1 MRLNSFHIKSLGFF
15 LGIILFLFVWFF
27 VDFGVEFHNAKLVAA
42 VASLMAAWWIFEA
55 VPLAVTSLIPL
66 ILFPTLGVLSS
77 STTAPQYMNTTIFLF
92 IGGFVIAIA
101 MEKWNLHK
109 RIALS
114 VILLFGS
121 SPSKI
126 IFGFMAAAGFISMW
140 ISNTAACLMVLPIG
154 LSIIY
159 KVEKE
164 FGKESSSN
172 FSKALMIAIAYSST
186 IGGIAT
192 LIGTPPNLIF
202 LRMYKINFPNN
213 PVMKFGE
220 WMVFGV
226 PLAVVM
232 MIIAWIVL
240 TKIVFRSD
248 KNLVLDREII
258 KEEKIKLG
266 KMTFEE
272 KAVMV
277 VFALTSFL
285 WIFRSDLYLGSLK
298 IPGWSNLF
306 SSAAFIDDS
315 TVAVTM
321 ALILFLIP
329 CGSSEY
335 KHKPHSGGF
344 PFILDQH
351 DITKIPWDI
360 VLLFGGGFA
369 LAEGFVQSGLSKLI
383 GQEFLM
389 LKSIPPLALVAI
401 ICSVVVFS
409 SELTSNSA
417 QTTIIL
423 PLLVSLAKEI
433 GIDPLTIMIP
443 ATFSVSL
450 AFMLPVGTPPNA
462 IVFSSQR
469 LKVWDMVKAGF
480 ILNVIGII
488 VVVIFTK
495 IFFL

>member
-1 MRLNSFHIKSLGFF
+1 MKLNSFHIKSLGFF
-15 LGIILFLFVWFF
+15 LGIILFLIVWFF
-27 VDFGVEFHNAKLVAA
+27 VDFGPEFHNAKLVAA
-42 VASLMAAWWIFEA
+42 VASLMATWWIFEA
-55 VPLAVTSLIPL
+55 VPLAVTSLVPL
-66 ILFPTLGVLSS
+66 ILFPTIGVLSS
-77 STTAPQYMNTTIFLF
+77 SSTAEQYMNTTIFLF

-109 RIALS
+109 RIAMS
-114 VILLFGS
+114 VILFFGS

-140 ISNTAACLMVLPIG
+140 ISNTATCLMVLPIG
-154 LSIIY
+154 LSIVY

-202 LRMYKINFPNN
+202 IRMYKINFPNS
-213 PVMKFGE
+213 PMMKFGE

-232 MIIAWIVL
+232 MIMAWIVL
-240 TKIVFRSD
+240 TKIIFRSD
-248 KNLVLDREII
+248 KKLVLDKKII

-277 VFALTSFL
+277 IFALTSFL
-285 WIFRSDLYLGSLK
+285 WVFRSDLDLGSLK

-306 SSAAFIDDS
+306 SSAAFIEDS

-321 ALILFLIP
+321 ALLLFLIP
-329 CGSSEY
+329 CGSSEN
-335 KHKPHSGGF
+335 KHK
-344 PFILDQH
+344 FILDQD
-351 DITKIPWDI
+351 DISKIPWDI

-389 LKSIPPLALVAI
+389 LRNIPPLALVTI
-401 ICSVVVFS
+401 ICTIVVFS
-409 SELTSNSA
+409 SELTSNTA

-423 PLLVSLAKEI
+423 PLLASLAKEI
-433 GIDPLTIMIP
+433 GVNPLMIMIP

-488 VVVIFTK
+488 IVVIFTR

>member
-15 LGIILFLFVWFF
+15 LGIILFLIVWFF
-27 VDFGVEFHNAKLVAA
+27 VDLGPEFHNAKLVAA
-42 VASLMAAWWIFEA
+42 VASLMATWWVFEA
-55 VPLAVTSLIPL
+55 VPLAVTSLIPV
-66 ILFPTLGVLSS
+66 ILFPALGILSS
-77 STTAPQYMNTTIFLF
+77 SVTTQQYMNTTIFLF

-114 VILLFGS
+114 VILLFGR

-126 IFGFMAAAGFISMW
+126 IFGFMAATGFMSMW
-140 ISNTAACLMVLPIG
+140 ISNTASCLMILPIG

-164 FGKESSSN
+164 FGEENSSN

-202 LRMYKINFPNN
+202 LRMYKINFPNS
-213 PVMKFGE
+213 PLMQFGE

-248 KNLVLDREII
+248 KNLVLNREII

-266 KMTFEE
+266 KMIHEE
-272 KAVMV
+272 KAVMI

-285 WIFRSDLYLGSLK
+285 WIFRSDLDLGFVK
-298 IPGWSNLF
+298 IRGWSNLF
-306 SSAAFIDDS
+306 SSAAFIEDS

-321 ALILFLIP
+321 ALLLFLIP
-329 CGSSEY
+329 CSSTGS
-335 KHKPHSGGF
+335 KHK
-344 PFILDQH
+344 FILDQN
-351 DITKIPWDI
+351 DIAKIPWDI

-369 LAEGFVQSGLSKLI
+369 LAEGFVQSGLSKLL
-383 GQEFLM
+383 GQEFLIM
-389 LKSIPPLALVAI
+389 KSIPPLALIAI
-401 ICSVVVFS
+401 ICTIVVFS
-409 SELTSNSA
+409 SELTSNTA
-417 QTTIIL
+417 QTTVIL
-423 PLLVSLAKEI
+423 PVLASLATEL

-450 AFMLPVGTPPNA
+450 AFMMPVGTPPNA

-480 ILNVIGII
+480 ILNIIGII

>member
-15 LGIILFLFVWFF
+15 LGIFLFLIVWFF
-27 VDFGVEFHNAKLVAA
+27 VDFGKEFHNAKLVAA
-42 VASLMAAWWIFEA
+42 VASLMATWWVFES

-66 ILFPTLGVLSS
+66 ILFPLLGVLSS
-77 STTAPQYMNTTIFLF
+77 TATASQFMNTTIFLF

-114 VILLFGS
+114 VILLFGR

-126 IFGFMAAAGFISMW
+126 IFGFMAATGFMSMW
-140 ISNTAACLMVLPIG
+140 ISNTASCLMILPIG

-159 KVEKE
+159 KIEKE
-164 FGKESSSN
+164 FGEKSSSN

-213 PVMKFGE
+213 PLMKFGE

-248 KNLVLDREII
+248 KNLILNREII
-258 KEEKIKLG
+258 REEKIKLG
-266 KMTFEE
+266 KMIYEQ

-277 VFALTSFL
+277 VFVLTSFL
-285 WIFRSDLYLGSLK
+285 WIFRSDLDLGLFK
-298 IPGWSNLF
+298 IPGWSNIF
-306 SSAAFIDDS
+306 SSAEFIEDS

-321 ALILFLIP
+321 ALLLFLIP
-329 CGSSEY
+329 CGSSEN
-335 KHKPHSGGF
+335 KHK
-344 PFILDQH
+344 FILDQN
-351 DITKIPWDI
+351 DISKIPWDI

-383 GQEFLM
+383 GHEFMM
-389 LKSIPPLALVAI
+389 LKNIPPLVLVAI
-401 ICSVVVFS
+401 ICTIIVFS

-417 QTTIIL
+417 QTTVML
-423 PLLVSLAKEI
+423 PLLASLATEI

-469 LKVWDMVKAGF
+469 LKVWDMAKAGF
-480 ILNVIGII
+480 ILNIIGII
-488 VVVIFTK
+488 VVVIFSK